1 MNQLLYV
8 SENPNVIIQNST
20 LTENYISSTVYY
32 LFKKSAIQLNNA
44 AFIRNSLKESF
55 LDMSLNC
62 NAKLINNT
70 MVENND
76 LDRMFNANS
85 SYLGMETIS
94 IESNTFSQ
102 LVWVVERKV
111 SFDPIKVQRNNVAN
125 G

>member
-8 SENPNVIIQNST
+8 LENPNVIIQNST

-62 NAKLINNT
+62 NAKLINNM

-102 LVWVVERKV
+102 LIWVVERKV
-111 SFDPIKVQRNNVAN
+111 SFDSIKVQRNSVAD